1 MTRKK
6 ITGPP
11 WATVCE
17 WFEQQ
22 CGRRP
27 SERSLMD
34 LVEDVRS
41 ARALLIQA
49 EDLLRAV
56 ERWES
61 ELHVAS
67 LAMHAAGNVG
77 LMQGGKRR

>member
-11 WATVCE
+11 WPSVRE

-27 SERSLMD
+27 TEASLME
-34 LVEDVRS
+34 LAEDVRS
-41 ARALLIQA
+41 ARALLVQA

-77 LMQGGKRR
+77 KKR